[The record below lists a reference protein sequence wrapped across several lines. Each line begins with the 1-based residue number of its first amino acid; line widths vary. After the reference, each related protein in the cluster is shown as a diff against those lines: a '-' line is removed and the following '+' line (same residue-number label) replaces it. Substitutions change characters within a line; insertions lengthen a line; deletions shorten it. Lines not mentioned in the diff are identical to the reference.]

1 MLGAYPIFAAGAT
14 DDEKKIAVSQF
25 MIDEH
30 DILVVEAMENFFK
43 NQLLELIDED
53 YILELKE
60 GLSEYSSVT
69 LVEILTH
76 LRDEYA
82 PMDDIIYMELLA

>member
-1 MLGAYPIFAAGAT
+1 
-14 DDEKKIAVSQF
+14 

-30 DILVVEAMENFFK
+30 DILVVEAMENLLK
-43 NQLLELIDED
+43 NQLLESIDED

-60 GLSEYSSVT
+60 GLSEYSSVA

-76 LRDEYA
+76 LRNEYA
-82 PMDDIIYMELLA
+82 PYMELLA